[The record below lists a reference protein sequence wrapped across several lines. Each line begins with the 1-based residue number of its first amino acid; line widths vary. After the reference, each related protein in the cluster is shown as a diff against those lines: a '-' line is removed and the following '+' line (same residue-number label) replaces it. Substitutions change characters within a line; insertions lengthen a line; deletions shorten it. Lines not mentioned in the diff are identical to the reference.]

1 MKIYHWK
8 TCWAKHLMKNIDFC
22 RVFFKTLVYLG
33 VNISHNGMHPRC
45 FCTMRLGAG
54 AQTDN
59 SLEDSKYL
67 APPAVIMTLAARGF
81 VLWFANL
88 ALLLYLINSLPAI
101 HQHQKVFFC
110 WPKNGSIILSLSM
123 SQAVHIHFSC
133 AGREGARE
141 ETGPR
146 GFLRPTRA
154 WLRVVQPGLRHE

>member
-1 MKIYHWK
+1 
-8 TCWAKHLMKNIDFC
+8 
-22 RVFFKTLVYLG
+22 
-33 VNISHNGMHPRC
+33 
-45 FCTMRLGAG
+45 MRLGAG

-101 HQHQKVFFC
+101 HQHQKVFFSFFFGLEA
-110 WPKNGSIILSLSM
+110 KKSLDILSLSM
-123 SQAVHIHFSC
+123 SQAVQVHIHFSC
-133 AGREGARE
+133 AGRQGARE

-154 WLRVVQPGLRHE
+154 WL

>member
-1 MKIYHWK
+1 
-8 TCWAKHLMKNIDFC
+8 
-22 RVFFKTLVYLG
+22 
-33 VNISHNGMHPRC
+33 MHPL
-45 FCTMRLGAG
+45 FCMMRLGAG

-59 SLEDSKYL
+59 SLLSSKYL

-101 HQHQKVFFC
+101 HQHQKVIF
-110 WPKNGSIILSLSM
+110 LSTKSKKTLHTYSPCVFEHDTVSM
-123 SQAVHIHFSC
+123 HIHFSC
-133 AGREGARE
+133 AGHEGARE